1 MVFFDLCTLFEVH
14 INRVKPASFFGPTTL
29 ATPSYTIIALTFA
42 QQGVDKSN
50 TTKPFWRE
58 HSSPVRHPCVCVYVW
73 FLPIS
78 ILFKGVTMSIL
89 HDPQWSTP
97 YIKAPGP
104 LADPHGSCR
113 CFFDDLQRSSLHC
126 TNDIDQISSNRDS
139 PWLSRWS
146 SCRCYRCYRWSLLQ
160 WAHHRLLDCC
170 LLFSQ
175 ASGSNSGSSSR
186 GFSFSITSTC
196 AGKSTCCGI
205 QLQKPTDLRKGSFP
219 FSCYT
224 LHLSCLAWALCSA
237 NRRNDVR

>member
-58 HSSPVRHPCVCVYVW
+58 HSSPVRHPCVRVCVCMCV
-73 FLPIS
+73 FFPS
-78 ILFKGVTMSIL
+78 LFSLKGWLCQFFMI
-89 HDPQWSTP
+89 HNDPQPTSKLLAHLQIPMAAVDAFLMTCN
-97 YIKAPGP
+97 AP
-104 LADPHGSCR
+104 LYTA
-113 CFFDDLQRSSLHC
+113 QMIY
-126 TNDIDQISSNRDS
+126 NIDQISSNRDS
-139 PWLSRWS
+139 PWFSRWS
-146 SCRCYRCYRWSLLQ
+146 SYRCYRCYRWSLLQ

-205 QLQKPTDLRKGSFP
+205 QLQKPTDLRKGSFIP
-219 FSCYT
+219 LFL
-224 LHLSCLAWALCSA
+224 LHLTS
-237 NRRNDVR
+237 